1 MNMKTTNN
9 KRLHFFNKQ
18 KYYLGLILII
28 IIILIWNSIK
38 IHSLEKRNE
47 KEKLEIIDNYKIKLD
62 SLNAVNMQLVA
73 KTFSWAIRG
82 ELIRENKDQI
92 NQFFNE
98 FVKTPG
104 IIKLQLINSANS
116 VIEIST
122 DKKDE
127 GLRNVDYINIK
138 EQETISGLQEL
149 KIVTPISGMNKQIA
163 VFILKANKLENKLME
178 D

>member
-1 MNMKTTNN
+1 MKTIDN
-9 KRLHFFNKQ
+9 KLSHFLNKA

-28 IIILIWNSIK
+28 IIILIWHYSK
-38 IHSLEKRNE
+38 IYFLEKRNE
-47 KEKLEIIDNYKIKLD
+47 KEKLEMVNNFKMKLD
-62 SLNAVNMQLVA
+62 SLNTIHMQLTA
-73 KTFSWAIRG
+73 KTFSWAIRS
-82 ELIRENKDQI
+82 ELIRGNKDQI

-138 EQETISGLQEL
+138 GQEIISGLPEL
-149 KIVTPISGMNKQIA
+149 KIVTPISGMNNQIG
-163 VFILKANKLENKLME
+163 VFILEANKLETKLME